1 MEVHDLCSL
10 CYCVKQE
17 KHNVQLSLMLDTLC
31 SKVFNV
37 CVLAC

>member
-17 KHNVQLSLMLDTLC
+17 KHNVQLSLMLDTLW
-31 SKVFNV
+31 SKVFSV